1 MFKKKG
7 GGPLLNLRCFQ
18 QGKGHCHCSQSCS
31 LPANFFDQLEDVNF
45 VVNVGDSFYP
55 DGVSSKDDLQWD
67 LKWRQVY
74 STKVTQLQRC

>member
-1 MFKKKG
+1 LDG
-7 GGPLLNLRCFQ
+7 
-18 QGKGHCHCSQSCS
+18 
-31 LPANFFDQLEDVNF
+31 EDVNF

-74 STKVTQLQRC
+74 STKVTQLQWMESTDLIPQW